1 MENLMKDHKHERDA
15 RTTTKPATDADAAV
29 QKELQREEGEGKD
42 LIGDEAKNRN
52 LSGSSTW
59 ETLPD
64 PTPTDG

>member
-1 MENLMKDHKHERDA
+1 MTDSEREGKA
-15 RTTTKPATDADAAV
+15 GKATEPASDSDAAM
-29 QKELQREEGEGKD
+29 QEELRREASEGKG

-64 PTPTDG
+64 PTDTDG